1 MAASKAGFK
10 SFTRRLGRRRWARAL
25 GVAVLAALL
34 AVATLAATSGVAT
47 GHAILLRTDPPD
59 GVVLAQS
66 PTEVHLWF
74 SEAVLLPYS
83 SFDLADDDGNVLDVS
98 GLKAAGDTGTEIV
111 LKLPALGTDT
121 FRLNWRTVSAD
132 DLHAASGSLVFG
144 VAGGPAEPASQAAQA
159 IPWSEIAL
167 GWSGFA
173 ALAGFIGSLVVA
185 FLVLPSAPDGLPGG
199 GPTGSATRVLATR
212 LRRRLLWTAFAGA
225 GAGLLVA
232 LLSILAKAAELD
244 AAGLAGA
251 WTAVLLSTDHGL
263 RTLGMAGLMVV
274 GLIVLLVLLRHDRPD
289 AGRRGR
295 LKRAA
300 PVGLVAIAVLVA
312 VLRAE
317 NSHAASIA
325 ELGPL
330 PILAS
335 ALHSLT
341 VGLWMGG
348 VAALALTTVPMLA
361 GEPAAAGFA
370 RRVLRRFG
378 VFAASGLAIV
388 VVSGLV
394 LGSGLVASID
404 ALLFSPYGQ
413 LLIAKVVLASLVG
426 LIALANAAALH
437 PRVARAVVRVPSRRL
452 RRLVPLEAAG
462 GLAIIAIAASL
473 AATPPPQGPEWAPA
487 LADQAVVETVTGQ
500 ADDLLV
506 TFQVRPNRPGRNF
519 VSVRVYDTRRPAPA
533 PIEEVRVDLKPPAA
547 NGVQG
552 QAISTI
558 VEARGTS
565 NYEATIDLPAAGSGW
580 QVSVTAI
587 RTDFPDA
594 SVSGLWSVLPQ
605 LAPIRTHAVVISNQ
619 PLRPIGLGLAA
630 ILALLFLVVSA
641 IVWARRTRLPRFR
654 SRVRPSL
661 QGHSEDRTGYMG
673 PQEPTRSI

>member
-1 MAASKAGFK
+1 VAVSKASLK
-10 SFTRRLGRRRWARAL
+10 SLKRRQGRRRWARAV
-25 GVAVLAALL
+25 GASMLAALL
-34 AVATLAATSGVAT
+34 AVATLVVTSGVAT

-59 GVVLAQS
+59 GVVLAQP

-74 SEAVLLPYS
+74 SEAVLLSYS
-83 SFDLADDDGNVLDVS
+83 SFELADDDGHVLDVS

-144 VAGGPAEPASQAAQA
+144 VAGGPAGPASQAAQA
-159 IPWSEIAL
+159 VPWSEIAL
-167 GWSGFA
+167 GWAGFA

-185 FLVLPSAPDGLPGG
+185 FLVLPSGPDGLPGG

-212 LRRRLLWTAFAGA
+212 LRRRLLRTALASA
-225 GAGLLVA
+225 VAGLLVA

-244 AAGLAGA
+244 VAGLAGA
-251 WTAVLLSTDHGL
+251 WTTVLLSTDHGL
-263 RTLGMAGLMVV
+263 RTLGMAGLMLV
-274 GLIVLLVLLRHDRPD
+274 GLIVLLALLRHDRPA
-289 AGRRGR
+289 AGR
-295 LKRAA
+295 LERAV
-300 PVGLVAIAVLVA
+300 PLGLVAIAGLVA

-335 ALHSLT
+335 ALHSLA

-348 VAALALTTVPMLA
+348 VAALALTTVPMLT
-361 GEPAAAGFA
+361 GEPAAAGLA
-370 RRVLRRFG
+370 RHVLRRFG

-404 ALLFSPYGQ
+404 ALVFSPYGQ

-426 LIALANAAALH
+426 LIALANAASLH

-487 LADQAVVETVTGQ
+487 PTDQAAVETVTGQ

-533 PIEEVRVDLKPPAA
+533 PIEQVRVDLKPPAV

-558 VEARGTS
+558 VAARGTS
-565 NYEATIDLPAAGSGW
+565 NYEAAIDLPAAGSGW

-587 RTDFPDA
+587 RTDLPDA
-594 SVSGLWSVLPQ
+594 SVSGPWSVLPE
-605 LAPIRTHAVVISNQ
+605 LAPIRTQAVVISNQ

-630 ILALLFLVVSA
+630 ILALLFTVGLLVA
-641 IVWARRTRLPRFR
+641 WARVTRRPRFR
-654 SRVRPSL
+654 SPARPSL
-661 QGHSEDRTGYMG
+661 RGRSEDRNGYLG